1 MSESATAPALSL
13 ICSSSSQM
21 NDNVFTIIL
30 DFKGGTYVRQVSRPT
45 PQNAL
50 IAWAQELSDSDT
62 EAMGLDRAE
71 LVGVVGEEDRL
82 VPVERCSSVWR
93 HRGNGTHCLW
103 CRYPPGPHGAI
114 RWLTHPRHHRP
125 CDHGHRP
132 VRLLVDRYRGNL
144 HCAAHQHNRT
154 RQPPRPR
161 RRNLRPVAFH
171 HPAGYIE
178 TQSDTRITSGPR
190 FGMRSSRN
198 DSTAPRCA

>member
-144 HCAAHQHNRT
+144 HV
-154 RQPPRPR
+154 QPISITGLDSPLALAVATFVLSLSITLLAISRLKAIRESRPD
-161 RRNLRPVAFH
+161 LV
-171 HPAGYIE
+171 
-178 TQSDTRITSGPR
+178 
-190 FGMRSSRN
+190 GMRSSRN